1 MSGPD
6 SDTVAGIRAAWTKWF
21 AGMEASSVEQSLSV
35 VSEDVVHEGPDG
47 DRLTGREALRSA
59 LTAFHET
66 YAERVR
72 WDLQSVSVSE
82 MIAEVRVREEATVR
96 PRSGGPSM
104 RAQGYH
110 LARLAQQASGE
121 WLIVEDVSR
130 IRGEPIA
137 IPHEFDLSE
146 E

>member
-1 MSGPD
+1 MSEPD
-6 SDTVAGIRAAWTKWF
+6 SETLTGIRAAWTEWF

-47 DRLTGREALRSA
+47 FRRKGREALRSA

-72 WDLQSVSVSE
+72 WDLQSVSFSE
-82 MIAEVRVREEATVR
+82 MIAKVRVREEATVR

-104 RAQGYH
+104 RVQGYH
-110 LARLAQQASGE
+110 LARLAQEASGE

-130 IRGEPIA
+130 IEGEPIA
-137 IPHEFDLSE
+137 VPHEFDLRE